1 MKFITVYRS
10 RVNQKTPAEK
20 ALGGLKVNPH
30 SVLFRIETCVVT
42 AVLADWAHR
51 WSSHWDRGHWD
62 RVPGGFWGHRPW
74 GCSGALEM

>member
-51 WSSHWDRGHWD
+51 WSPLG
-62 RVPGGFWGHRPW
+62 
-74 GCSGALEM
+74 